1 MGWCVLCSLVEN
13 RSHPFKIGI
22 GFLKVQ
28 KLTND
33 LYIFN
38 FYFFNLFTTNRDTRG
53 DRPGDGGTTTALSVS
68 KFVQ

>member
-1 MGWCVLCSLVEN
+1 MGWCVLCSFVEN

-33 LYIFN
+33 LLHFQ
-38 FYFFNLFTTNRDTRG
+38 FLFF
-53 DRPGDGGTTTALSVS
+53 
-68 KFVQ
+68 